1 MGSIV
6 QSWIFSHPQSFNT
19 NASFFSSTT
28 SISRTSFSITVIG
41 NSRDPFNSTP
51 SLSTKN
57 LTDLSFS
64 FSYEIVLSY
73 KGKKNTILSG
83 LEPPINSHLYWLNHY
98 QQKAHHPPKPPHQCL
113 LSYLRLLLLVVI
125 NASHQANIS
134 PHNFPSPL
142 PLSIFNQNDSLSS
155 GFPNPYSQHPSS
167 SHWQGLITSTIKN
180 EA

>member
-1 MGSIV
+1 
-6 QSWIFSHPQSFNT
+6 
-19 NASFFSSTT
+19 
-28 SISRTSFSITVIG
+28 
-41 NSRDPFNSTP
+41 
-51 SLSTKN
+51 
-57 LTDLSFS
+57 
-64 FSYEIVLSY
+64 
-73 KGKKNTILSG
+73 
-83 LEPPINSHLYWLNHY
+83 LNHY
-98 QQKAHHPPKPPHQCL
+98 QQKTHHPPKPPHQCL

-125 NASHQANIS
+125 NDASHQANIS